1 MIERGYDKTRTLAV
15 SKDWMP
21 ASYLI
26 DVDEIPDAY
35 MHMISTHATL
45 MCLIASSSPKT
56 QSCHSVDPYCIVP
69 RIILETLRPEFPRR
83 TAKYTSVRS
92 SQIND

>member
-35 MHMISTHATL
+35 MH
-45 MCLIASSSPKT
+45 
-56 QSCHSVDPYCIVP
+56 
-69 RIILETLRPEFPRR
+69 
-83 TAKYTSVRS
+83 
-92 SQIND
+92 